1 MSDPSLLS
9 VPVCQNHTLK
19 IQMKSTPMASLQKYH
34 EVVTALKSL
43 TKMMNAEDAKD
54 FTISDL

>member
-1 MSDPSLLS
+1 
-9 VPVCQNHTLK
+9 
-19 IQMKSTPMASLQKYH
+19 MASLQKYH
-34 EVVTALKSL
+34 EVVAALKSL